1 MRKRSEKYGNSTQLK
16 AAAKE
21 CLRLNSSGICQLPLQ
36 INKLIDGLQIGVYK
50 TYFSFFE
57 GS

>member
-1 MRKRSEKYGNSTQLK
+1 MRKRRETYCNSTRLK

-21 CLRLNSSGICQLPLQ
+21 CLRLNSSGIYLLPLQ
-36 INKLIDGLQIGVYK
+36 IKKLIDGLQIGVYK

-57 GS
+57 H